1 MQAFRDL
8 ADHFLEENPD
18 IVVEIVQP
26 NLFQGTPT
34 MTDIAGASDC
44 FQWFPGD
51 FSNPETQAAILNLDP
66 FLDADVEV
74 NADDFYQAVFEA
86 FTAQGLTWGLPG
98 QVNITLIEYNKALF
112 DEADLDYPSVDWTT
126 DDFLDYAVLLTKGEG
141 ETQQYGYVSD
151 LFEPSDMLN
160 MMDRL
165 GARLVD
171 DGQDPPAL
179 AFTDPGTIAAVR
191 WYTGLTTEYGV
202 KPVLMTSLTD
212 AAVSA
217 VQARESALAQGRAAM
232 WSNSAFN
239 VELGSGDE
247 GEFDTGAVPLP
258 IGTGEARGSGYQ
270 SATGYFISADTQ
282 VREACWEW
290 IKFLTRQPGTG
301 SGLPAR
307 QEVAESDAFREQV
320 GPELADAY
328 LASMAN
334 ATEAPY
340 SQQIADENSW
350 LSYPVIWLYNAYSQ
364 IVRDGV
370 SVEEALENAQQMA
383 DEYRA
388 CIIEANA
395 FDDEEAQQA
404 CMLEIDET
412 LPPILFGG

>member
-1 MQAFRDL
+1 
-8 ADHFLEENPD
+8 
-18 IVVEIVQP
+18 
-26 NLFQGTPT
+26 
-34 MTDIAGASDC
+34 
-44 FQWFPGD
+44 
-51 FSNPETQAAILNLDP
+51 
-66 FLDADVEV
+66 
-74 NADDFYQAVFEA
+74 
-86 FTAQGLTWGLPG
+86 
-98 QVNITLIEYNKALF
+98 
-112 DEADLDYPSVDWTT
+112 
-126 DDFLDYAVLLTKGEG
+126 
-141 ETQQYGYVSD
+141 
-151 LFEPSDMLN
+151 
-160 MMDRL
+160 
-165 GARLVD
+165 
-171 DGQDPPAL
+171 
-179 AFTDPGTIAAVR
+179 
-191 WYTGLTTEYGV
+191 
-202 KPVLMTSLTD
+202 
-212 AAVSA
+212 
-217 VQARESALAQGRAAM
+217 
-232 WSNSAFN
+232 
-239 VELGSGDE
+239 GDE

-307 QEVAESDAFREQV
+307 QEVAQSDAFREQV